1 VASVLLDAQAHFKVI
16 RLADGSFALQTV
28 DGFHYLTADDGG
40 GLDSGNVF
48 LTTQTHIQAW
58 ERFKMSPGRRHLYH
72 SDRERLLCWHCP
84 KRGRI
89 DALLNPFSPP
99 PGFSAKFELVM
110 VGLVKPTP

>member
-1 VASVLLDAQAHFKVI
+1 VLLDAQAHFKVI

-58 ERFKMSPGRRHLYH
+58 ERFKIVDQGDGTYIIQTVSGFFVGIAQNGAVSTRV
-72 SDRERLLCWHCP
+72 
-84 KRGRI
+84 
-89 DALLNPFSPP
+89 LNPFSPP